1 MSKHEEK
8 YTSDHPDFVYS
19 SANRI
24 LHWIRALVITGLII
38 TGFYI
43 ADPFLTSDGS
53 TDKLLYAEWSQW
65 HFILGFILLTSG
77 LLRIYLFFF
86 GKDSEGELR
95 SMKDV
100 LSVKSWFVQLKSYFF
115 IGELRKK
122 GLYGPLQ
129 FMTYT
134 AIMILVVVAS
144 VTGLILYVH
153 VYHSGIGGMLYEPMR
168 ALEAWMGG
176 LATVRYIHH
185 ITTWGYLIFIPI
197 HIYLVIWSAI
207 RFKHGAMDVMFTG
220 YDYHLKHEE
229 EENKTEA
236 KEDKK

>member
-1 MSKHEEK
+1 MGQEEK

-19 SANRI
+19 SGNRI

-43 ADPFLTSDGS
+43 ADPFLSPEGS
-53 TDKLLYAEWSQW
+53 TDKLLYAEWTNW
-65 HFILGFILLTSG
+65 HIILGFILISSG

-95 SMKDV
+95 SLKDV
-100 LSVKSWFVQLKSYFF
+100 MSIKSWITQLKSYFF
-115 IGELRKK
+115 VGELRKK
-122 GLYGPLQ
+122 GFYGPLQ
-129 FMTYT
+129 FLTYF
-134 AIMILVVVAS
+134 AIMVLVVVAS

-153 VYHSGIGGMLYEPMR
+153 VYHQGVGGLLYDSMR
-168 ALEAWMGG
+168 VLEAWMGG

-185 ITTWGYLIFIPI
+185 ITMWGYLIFIPI

-207 RFKHGAMDVMFTG
+207 RFKHGALDVMFTG
-220 YDYHLKHEE
+220 YDYHLKKDEE
-229 EENKTEA
+229 K
-236 KEDKK
+236 KEDDK

>member
-1 MSKHEEK
+1 MGQEEK

-19 SANRI
+19 SGNRV

-43 ADPFLTSDGS
+43 ADPFLTPEGS
-53 TDKLLYAEWSQW
+53 TDKLLYAEWTNW
-65 HFILGFILLTSG
+65 HLILGFILISSG
-77 LLRIYLFFF
+77 LIRIYLFFF

-95 SMKDV
+95 SLKDV
-100 LSVKSWFVQLKSYFF
+100 FSIKAWMKQLKSYFF

-129 FMTYT
+129 FLTYT
-134 AIMILVVVAS
+134 MIMVLVIVAS

-153 VYHSGIGGMLYEPMR
+153 VYHQGIGGWLYDSMR
-168 ALEAWMGG
+168 VLEAWMGG

-185 ITTWGYLIFIPI
+185 ITMWGYLIFIPI

-207 RFKHGAMDVMFTG
+207 RFKHGALDVMFTG
-220 YDYHLKHEE
+220 YDYHLK
-229 EENKTEA
+229 KDKDEA

>member
-1 MSKHEEK
+1 MGQTEK

-19 SANRI
+19 STNRI

-43 ADPFLTSDGS
+43 ADPFLTSKGS
-53 TDKLLYAEWSQW
+53 TDKLLYAEWTQW
-65 HFILGFILLTSG
+65 HLILGFILISSG

-86 GKDSEGELR
+86 GKDKEGELR
-95 SMKDV
+95 SLKDV
-100 LSVKSWFVQLKSYFF
+100 FSIKSWITQLKSYFF

-122 GLYGPLQ
+122 GIYGPLQ
-129 FMTYT
+129 FLTYT
-134 AIMILVVVAS
+134 VIMILVVLAS

-153 VYHSGIGGMLYEPMR
+153 VYHQGLGAWLNDPMR
-168 ALEAWMGG
+168 TLEAWMGG

-185 ITTWGYLIFIPI
+185 ITVWGYVIFIPI

-207 RFKHGAMDVMFTG
+207 RFKHGALDVMFTG
-220 YDYHLKHEE
+220 YDYHLKKEALKKEE
-229 EENKTEA
+229 
-236 KEDKK
+236 KE